1 MMNKNSVKSL
11 LLFLFETA
19 LIASVSLVLF
29 KLDLHDIANFFVYLV
44 LFTEILW
51 ALRFTYKNDNTN
63 TKIMAVVS
71 AWLIFAF
78 YMTVMITKMLMITI
92 PNVFVTAYLLLQ
104 GYLILTGCINMAKR
118 SKSNAKF
125 FIALGSI
132 FYVLTA
138 LSAFFGVFG
147 IVK

>member
-29 KLDLHDIANFFVYLV
+29 KLDLHEIANFFVYLV

-118 SKSNAKF
+118 SESNAKF

-138 LSAFFGVFG
+138 LFAFLGVFG
-147 IVK
+147 IEK